1 MTTTT
6 NERLETIAHLLVDS
20 QKGYAEAADI
30 AEDSAIKQMFADR
43 ARERAALVDSFT
55 RLVPG
60 LGMADRD
67 DGTVAGAG
75 HRLFINLRRLVQ
87 DDTRVALA
95 EVERGEETLLTALR
109 EALDD
114 SQLGGQERG
123 LIADLHERVLADR
136 DRFAALKRAW

>member
-6 NERLETIAHLLVDS
+6 SERFETIAHLLVDS

-30 AEDSAIKQMFADR
+30 ADDAGIKQMFADR
-43 ARERAALVDSFT
+43 ARERATIVEAF
-55 RLVPG
+55 RRHMPG
-60 LGMADRD
+60 LDVRPD

-87 DDTRVALA
+87 DDTRVALS
-95 EVERGEETLLTALR
+95 EVERGEDTLLTALR
-109 EALDD
+109 DALDD
-114 SQLGGQERG
+114 SQLTGTERG

-136 DRFAALKRAW
+136 DRFAALKRAY